1 MLSNIADTLVPA
13 FGRLSVTTDPG
24 AEPAPGS
31 IIAANHT
38 SLADPAVVIA
48 ALHRVG
54 IEPVI
59 MATAGLWRVP
69 VLGRALT
76 REGHIPVHRGDRRAR
91 AALDLA
97 ARALEQGR
105 YLLIYA
111 EGGLPS
117 RRDAAEAAPGDF
129 RTGLARLS
137 ERTGAPVVPVGQAG
151 ARRVTSGSA
160 IKQIAGLATAPL
172 RRPALHVH
180 IGAPTVLTGDSTVR
194 TARARAAVTRAWR
207 IAAAH
212 LAEPAALAGQ
222 PRSQAWAGNRGGGEV
237 PPVDEGEAA
246 A

>member
-1 MLSNIADTLVPA
+1 MLSRIADTLVPA

-24 AEPAPGS
+24 ADLAPGS

-38 SLADPAVVIA
+38 SLADPAIVIA
-48 ALHRVG
+48 ALHRLG

-59 MATAGLWRVP
+59 MATAGLWRMP
-69 VLGRALT
+69 VLGRSLT
-76 REGHIPVHRGDRRAR
+76 REGHIPVHRGDRRAP

-111 EGGLPS
+111 EGGLPR

-151 ARRVTSGSA
+151 ARRVTSGSV
-160 IKQIAGLATAPL
+160 IKQIAGIATAPL

-180 IGAPTVLTGDSTVR
+180 IGAPIVLTGDSTVR
-194 TARARAAVTRAWR
+194 TAQARAAVTSAWR
-207 IAAAH
+207 TAAAH
-212 LAEPAALAGQ
+212 LAEAAALV
-222 PRSQAWAGNRGGGEV
+222 RSGSPACAGNRGGGEV
-237 PPVDEGEAA
+237 RPADDGEAA